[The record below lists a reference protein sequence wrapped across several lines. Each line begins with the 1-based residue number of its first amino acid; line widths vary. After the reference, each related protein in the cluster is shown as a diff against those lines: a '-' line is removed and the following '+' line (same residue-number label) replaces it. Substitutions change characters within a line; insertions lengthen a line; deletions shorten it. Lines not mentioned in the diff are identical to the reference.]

1 MDSNVSWEKALN
13 LLDSSVHSSQ
23 IWCLLFLAGD
33 QWDLT
38 QSCILLWCS
47 HLCVLLLVDN
57 TIRFLSFTNVVNV
70 RQWQFWCLFVNIIV
84 LLPYF
89 LAYLMYV
96 NSTKDIQQTKHFPI
110 QSLSRQYSYCAS
122 RTWIHSLQK
131 VNGVHCLLVCIT
143 WVDTYVD

>member
-1 MDSNVSWEKALN
+1 MDVSWEKALN
-13 LLDSSVHSSQ
+13 LLDFSLHSSQ

-47 HLCVLLLVDN
+47 LLCVLLLVDN
-57 TIRFLSFTNVVNV
+57 TIRFLSFTSVADV
-70 RQWQFWCLFVNIIV
+70 REWQFWSLIVNIIV
-84 LLPYF
+84 FLPYF
-89 LAYLMYV
+89 LVCLMYV

-110 QSLSRQYSYCAS
+110 QSLSWKYSYCAY
-122 RTWIHSLQK
+122 RTWLHSLRK
-131 VNGVHCLLVCIT
+131 VNRVHCFLICIT